1 MNGHKDANSRSVY
14 YTLHIGECKN
24 NENDVIKSFEEQRKL
39 QKKNF
44 ATISTDSLPLDK
56 LYDFVKA
63 QTELFNISDKTKL
76 LNISTLINVSSKRLV
91 WQNNEFSNFKGL
103 FFMGLEGLSG
113 DLKADQ
119 ASGKVTW
126 YRDTETIDLD
136 FSKLELKQI
145 FSAEKS
151 LSSNFAGNNIDTP
164 ITLNFKVDEFTNKF
178 GTLEKINLSMF

>member
-1 MNGHKDANSRSVY
+1 M
-14 YTLHIGECKN
+14 E
-24 NENDVIKSFEEQRKL
+24 
-39 QKKNF
+39 
-44 ATISTDSLPLDK
+44 
-56 LYDFVKA
+56 
-63 QTELFNISDKTKL
+63 
-76 LNISTLINVSSKRLV
+76 
-91 WQNNEFSNFKGL
+91 
-103 FFMGLEGLSG
+103 LEGLSG

-151 LSSNFAGNNIDTP
+151 LSSNFAGNDISRP

-178 GTLEKINLSMF
+178 GTLGNVKLSVRSEPELKHGLLGTFLYFQTTSSFLLVVFGKQWETQKAIHCYIVKELS